1 MTSILVVFFSR
12 TGGTHIIANEIA
24 STLKGDI
31 EEIEDTTG
39 RSGPLGWL
47 KAGADAGRRSL
58 TKLKPIKNDPSDY
71 NIVIVGSPV
80 WNGTVSTPI
89 RTYLSEYKDKIKA
102 TAFWVSGYKTDNNAI
117 VEMTEIFNR
126 EPIATLRLLGKE
138 EVQAEKY
145 QEKLN
150 EFLSKIEEYIDEN
163 EKS

>member
-12 TGGTHIIANEIA
+12 TGATRIIANEIA

-89 RTYLSEYKDKIKA
+89 RTYLTEQKDKIKA
-102 TAFWVSGYKTDNNAI
+102 SAFWVSGYKTDNNAI
-117 VEMTEIFNR
+117 VEMTEIINGD
-126 EPIATLRLLGKE
+126 PISILRLLGKE
-138 EVQAEKY
+138 EVQAGKY
-145 QEKLN
+145 KEKLD
-150 EFLSKIEEYIDEN
+150 EFLSKIEEYTDERD
-163 EKS
+163 ES